1 MRRYTIKVRERE
13 FSIDVQELSA
23 DRFEVMVGDESY
35 DVTLSGDE
43 DLPDAVITPGY
54 SRQGEGVVSARQ
66 AAAPTTGVMPVRSA
80 AAAAPLAV
88 KPKPGSSSSGVA
100 VNAPMPGMILELFVK
115 VGDVVE
121 RGQQIAVLDA
131 MKMHNFIGAPRAGTI
146 AEVCIAPGQA
156 VGHGEAIV
164 RYSPG

>member
-1 MRRYTIKVRERE
+1 MRRYTIKVREQE

-23 DRFEVMVGDESY
+23 DRFEVMVGDQSY

-43 DLPDAVITPGY
+43 DLPDAVIAPGY
-54 SRQGEGVVSARQ
+54 SREGEGAGSARQ
-66 AAAPTTGVMPVRSA
+66 SPAAATNAMPVRSA
-80 AAAAPLAV
+80 AATAPAAV
-88 KPKPGSSSSGVA
+88 KPRPDGSSGTA

-146 AEVCIAPGQA
+146 TEVCIAPGQA

-164 RYSPG
+164 RYRPG